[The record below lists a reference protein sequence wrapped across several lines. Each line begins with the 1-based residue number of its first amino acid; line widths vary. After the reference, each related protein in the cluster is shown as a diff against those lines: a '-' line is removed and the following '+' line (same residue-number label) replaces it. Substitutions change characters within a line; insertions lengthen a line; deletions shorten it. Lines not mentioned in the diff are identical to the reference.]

1 MPLISKILNIIAM
14 SVKKDRRRKKF
25 SDKNPS
31 ANTTRGRSSPEKLSD
46 ENRHEGYDE
55 ERTSYNTT
63 YESDYD
69 VDENDINQRSDEY
82 KDYDRRNPEKN
93 SGNH

>member
-1 MPLISKILNIIAM
+1 MPAKKNRSSKN
-14 SVKKDRRRKKF
+14 S

-46 ENRHEGYDE
+46 ENRYEGYE
-55 ERTSYNTT
+55 EKRNSYNPAH
-63 YESDYD
+63 ESDYD

-82 KDYDRRNPEKN
+82 KDYGDRIQKKFLETNN
-93 SGNH
+93 